1 MTPTMRGWNIDVGL
15 GGLLGG
21 VIGAIVAV
29 NLVIYSGIE
38 DGYEASIPEVFSE
51 NLFVGLLTV
60 GILCA
65 GPVVGVIVAR
75 RQRSRRMRLDED

>member
-1 MTPTMRGWNIDVGL
+1 MTPTLRGWITDVGL
-15 GGLLGG
+15 GGILGG
-21 VIGAIVAV
+21 IIGAIVAV

-38 DGYEASIPEVFSE
+38 DGYEASLPDVFSE
-51 NLFVGLLTV
+51 NLLVGLLTV

-65 GPVVGVIVAR
+65 GPVVGVLVAR